1 MKEMNNEYVQIF
13 KDKVEKDMDKER
25 RELEALRQKSK
36 EVQNHVMN

>member
-36 EVQNHVMN
+36 EV